1 MFWLNTITISC
12 SLELSHIVLAVVI
25 MVEYVIVTTNH
36 VSSVSLSVHYS
47 YCNTYLKLRSVM
59 DSIRFSGRKSFI

>member
-1 MFWLNTITISC
+1 
-12 SLELSHIVLAVVI
+12 LELSHIVLAVVI

-59 DSIRFSGRKSFI
+59 DSIRFSGRK